1 MASGIYIKPSK
12 RGTFTAAAK
21 SHGKSV
27 QGFAS
32 QVLANKDNY
41 SPAMVKKAN
50 FARNAT
56 GWNKETGG
64 ILPIYGC
71 GGSMK
76 KEMGGELMMLDQ
88 YGFGS
93 WLKENGAGLLKGA
106 GSLVSMIPGIGQIA
120 GPVLSTAGSVI
131 GGIQQKNAQQD
142 AAQAEADAMAASQA
156 EQQRVQDLETR
167 RTNVVDQKQISYAPT
182 FATGGKLVAMFEN
195 GGKIP
200 VAVAPLL
207 QQKLQLGDTLKGG
220 KSKVTSSEVKKYRD
234 REIKKGIEVEREHT
248 DDPATAVEIAMDH
261 LEEFPDYYTRL
272 DKMEKTA
279 KKAHGMKMAMGGNL
293 MMGGG
298 QNQLQ
303 INDYT
308 NGNTHDE
315 GVGGIPVDARG
326 NPATTSK
333 SSVVGLTEK
342 GEVTWNGYVFSDKI
356 KIS

>member
-50 FARNAT
+50 FARNAA

-131 GGIQQKNAQQD
+131 GGIQEKNAQQD
-142 AAQAEADAMAASQA
+142 AAQAEADAMAAAQA

-182 FATGGKLVAMFEN
+182 FGF
-195 GGKIP
+195 
-200 VAVAPLL
+200 
-207 QQKLQLGDTLKGG
+207 
-220 KSKVTSSEVKKYRD
+220 
-234 REIKKGIEVEREHT
+234 
-248 DDPATAVEIAMDH
+248 
-261 LEEFPDYYTRL
+261 
-272 DKMEKTA
+272 
-279 KKAHGMKMAMGGNL
+279 GGNL
-293 MMGGG
+293 
-298 QNQLQ
+298 QL
-303 INDYT
+303 NNYM

-333 SSVVGLTEK
+333 SSAVGLTEK